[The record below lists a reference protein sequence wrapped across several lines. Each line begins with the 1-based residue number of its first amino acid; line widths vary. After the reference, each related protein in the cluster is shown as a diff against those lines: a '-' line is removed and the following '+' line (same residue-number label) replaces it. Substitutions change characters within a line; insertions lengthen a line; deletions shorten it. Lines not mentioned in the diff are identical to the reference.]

1 MTITAARSPFRHEP
15 GLDFAAPEE
24 DERFEEALARVRSQ
38 LGRTYPLVIG
48 GTEVDRGETFA
59 SLNPARPAEVIG
71 HHAAATLDDVDA
83 AIAAAGEAFADW
95 SQTHAEERAAL
106 LFDVAD
112 RIVERRRDF
121 AALLTLEVGKIR
133 EEADGEIAE
142 VADVLRWYAQQMLD
156 LDRPRPLLPVDG
168 EQTSLVYV
176 PLGVGAIVSP
186 WNFPLSLT
194 TGMMSAALVAGNT
207 VVVKPASASAT
218 SAAWLVDLFRECGAP
233 AGVINLLTGSG
244 GLIGDALVDH
254 PQTRF
259 VAFTGSKDVGV
270 RINERAAR
278 LQPGQIWIKR
288 VQLEL
293 GGKNA
298 ILVDETADLE
308 RAAEAIVTSAFGY
321 QGQKCSACSRAIVV
335 DAVHDEL
342 LLRIVERARRL
353 RLGDPTE
360 RDTDFGPLVDESAF
374 HKVVEYVD
382 IGRVES
388 ALVFGGG
395 TREGGYYVEPTIF
408 DDVGPG
414 ARIAQEEIFGPVLA
428 IVRARDFDHALDVA
442 NGTEFGL
449 AGAVFTADRDR
460 IEQAR
465 RRFHVGNLY
474 VNRKCTGALTGAHPF
489 GGFNLSGT
497 DSKAGGPDYLLF
509 FLQAKSVAVRA
520 G

>member
-1 MTITAARSPFRHEP
+1 VTITAARSPFRHEP

-278 LQPGQIWIKR
+278 LQAGQIWIKR

-298 ILVDETADLE
+298 ILVDETDNAFADVYS
-308 RAAEAIVTSAFGY
+308 AAVSVQNLSVRRRQATTIVGSTLIGIAAAWYLVGSG
-321 QGQKCSACSRAIVV
+321 QGIGGPY
-335 DAVHDEL
+335 ETFL
-342 LLRIVERARRL
+342 LLIGGLFVPLLGVVIAETFVVRRSRYSPSDFFQAAPRWRWPAFASWFPGTALYFVIVWFGLPIGATLPSFALAAGLHVVFSKVEQGFARSSPL
-353 RLGDPTE
+353 VSGGDP
-360 RDTDFGPLVDESAF
+360 
-374 HKVVEYVD
+374 
-382 IGRVES
+382 
-388 ALVFGGG
+388 
-395 TREGGYYVEPTIF
+395 
-408 DDVGPG
+408 
-414 ARIAQEEIFGPVLA
+414 
-428 IVRARDFDHALDVA
+428 
-442 NGTEFGL
+442 
-449 AGAVFTADRDR
+449 
-460 IEQAR
+460 
-465 RRFHVGNLY
+465 
-474 VNRKCTGALTGAHPF
+474 
-489 GGFNLSGT
+489 
-497 DSKAGGPDYLLF
+497 
-509 FLQAKSVAVRA
+509 
-520 G
+520 

>member
-1 MTITAARSPFRHEP
+1 
-15 GLDFAAPEE
+15 
-24 DERFEEALARVRSQ
+24 
-38 LGRTYPLVIG
+38 
-48 GTEVDRGETFA
+48 
-59 SLNPARPAEVIG
+59 
-71 HHAAATLDDVDA
+71 
-83 AIAAAGEAFADW
+83 
-95 SQTHAEERAAL
+95 
-106 LFDVAD
+106 
-112 RIVERRRDF
+112 
-121 AALLTLEVGKIR
+121 
-133 EEADGEIAE
+133 
-142 VADVLRWYAQQMLD
+142 MLD
-156 LDRPRPLLPVDG
+156 LERPRPLLPVGG

-218 SAAWLVDLFRECGAP
+218 SATWLVDLFRECGTP

-298 ILVDETADLE
+298 TLVDETADLE

-335 DAVHDEL
+335 DSVHDEL
-342 LLRIVERARRL
+342 RSRIIERARRL
-353 RLGDPTE
+353 RLGDPAE
-360 RDTDFGPLVDESAF
+360 RDTDLGPLVDESAF
-374 HKVVEYVD
+374 RKVVEYVD
-382 IGRVES
+382 IGRAES
-388 ALVFGGG
+388 TLVFGGG

-408 DDVGPG
+408 DDVSPRV
-414 ARIAQEEIFGPVLA
+414 RIAQEEIFGPVLA
-428 IVRARDFDHALDVA
+428 IIRARDFDHALDIA
-442 NGTEFGL
+442 NDTQFGL
-449 AGAVFTADRDR
+449 AGAVFTTDPDR

-465 RRFHVGNLY
+465 QRFHVGNLY
-474 VNRKCTGALTGAHPF
+474 INRKCTGALTGAHPF

-520 G
+520 D

>member
-1 MTITAARSPFRHEP
+1 M
-15 GLDFAAPEE
+15 
-24 DERFEEALARVRSQ
+24 
-38 LGRTYPLVIG
+38 
-48 GTEVDRGETFA
+48 
-59 SLNPARPAEVIG
+59 
-71 HHAAATLDDVDA
+71 
-83 AIAAAGEAFADW
+83 AAAGEAFADW

-278 LQPGQIWIKR
+278 LQPGQI
-288 VQLEL
+288 
-293 GGKNA
+293 
-298 ILVDETADLE
+298 
-308 RAAEAIVTSAFGY
+308 
-321 QGQKCSACSRAIVV
+321 
-335 DAVHDEL
+335 
-342 LLRIVERARRL
+342 
-353 RLGDPTE
+353 
-360 RDTDFGPLVDESAF
+360 
-374 HKVVEYVD
+374 
-382 IGRVES
+382 
-388 ALVFGGG
+388 
-395 TREGGYYVEPTIF
+395 
-408 DDVGPG
+408 
-414 ARIAQEEIFGPVLA
+414 
-428 IVRARDFDHALDVA
+428 
-442 NGTEFGL
+442 
-449 AGAVFTADRDR
+449 
-460 IEQAR
+460 
-465 RRFHVGNLY
+465 
-474 VNRKCTGALTGAHPF
+474 
-489 GGFNLSGT
+489 
-497 DSKAGGPDYLLF
+497 
-509 FLQAKSVAVRA
+509 
-520 G
+520 

>member
-218 SAAWLVDLFRECGAP
+218 SAAWLVDLFRESGAP

-298 ILVDETADLE
+298 ILVDETAALE

-321 QGQKCSACSRAIVV
+321 QGRSARRARARSLSTPSTTSSSCASSSVRAGCGSATRPSATPTSVRWSTSRPSTKSSSTSTSAARRVRSCSAV
-335 DAVHDEL
+335 
-342 LLRIVERARRL
+342 
-353 RLGDPTE
+353 
-360 RDTDFGPLVDESAF
+360 
-374 HKVVEYVD
+374 
-382 IGRVES
+382 
-388 ALVFGGG
+388 
-395 TREGGYYVEPTIF
+395 
-408 DDVGPG
+408 
-414 ARIAQEEIFGPVLA
+414 VLA
-428 IVRARDFDHALDVA
+428 KAAITSSRRSSTTSVRARAS
-442 NGTEFGL
+442 
-449 AGAVFTADRDR
+449 
-460 IEQAR
+460 R
-465 RRFHVGNLY
+465 RRRSSGRCSRSSARATSTTRSTSRTTRSSAWPGRPSQLIATESSRRDGGSTSATCTSTGNAPA
-474 VNRKCTGALTGAHPF
+474 R
-489 GGFNLSGT
+489 S
-497 DSKAGGPDYLLF
+497 
-509 FLQAKSVAVRA
+509 RA
-520 G
+520 AIRSAAST

>member
-1 MTITAARSPFRHEP
+1 M
-15 GLDFAAPEE
+15 
-24 DERFEEALARVRSQ
+24 
-38 LGRTYPLVIG
+38 
-48 GTEVDRGETFA
+48 
-59 SLNPARPAEVIG
+59 
-71 HHAAATLDDVDA
+71 
-83 AIAAAGEAFADW
+83 
-95 SQTHAEERAAL
+95 
-106 LFDVAD
+106 
-112 RIVERRRDF
+112 
-121 AALLTLEVGKIR
+121 GKIR

-298 ILVDETADLE
+298 IVVDETAALE

-342 LLRIVERARRL
+342 VSRIVERVRRL
-353 RLGDPTE
+353 RLGDPAE
-360 RDTDFGPLVDESAF
+360 RGTDLGPLVDDSAF
-374 HKVVEYVD
+374 RKVVEYVD
-382 IGRVES
+382 IGRAES
-388 ALVFGGG
+388 TLVFGGG

-408 DDVGPG
+408 DDVSPG

-428 IVRARDFDHALDVA
+428 IVRARDFDHALDIA

>member
-1 MTITAARSPFRHEP
+1 M
-15 GLDFAAPEE
+15 
-24 DERFEEALARVRSQ
+24 
-38 LGRTYPLVIG
+38 
-48 GTEVDRGETFA
+48 
-59 SLNPARPAEVIG
+59 
-71 HHAAATLDDVDA
+71 
-83 AIAAAGEAFADW
+83 
-95 SQTHAEERAAL
+95 
-106 LFDVAD
+106 
-112 RIVERRRDF
+112 
-121 AALLTLEVGKIR
+121 GKIR

-298 ILVDETADLE
+298 TLVDETADLE

-342 LLRIVERARRL
+342 VSRIVERVRRL
-353 RLGDPTE
+353 RLGDPAE
-360 RDTDFGPLVDESAF
+360 RGTDLGPLVDDSAF
-374 HKVVEYVD
+374 RKVVEYVD
-382 IGRVES
+382 IGRAES
-388 ALVFGGG
+388 TLVFGGG

-408 DDVGPG
+408 DDVSPG

>member
-1 MTITAARSPFRHEP
+1 M
-15 GLDFAAPEE
+15 
-24 DERFEEALARVRSQ
+24 
-38 LGRTYPLVIG
+38 
-48 GTEVDRGETFA
+48 
-59 SLNPARPAEVIG
+59 
-71 HHAAATLDDVDA
+71 
-83 AIAAAGEAFADW
+83 
-95 SQTHAEERAAL
+95 
-106 LFDVAD
+106 
-112 RIVERRRDF
+112 
-121 AALLTLEVGKIR
+121 LEVGKIR

-156 LDRPRPLLPVDG
+156 LERPRPLLPVDG

-176 PLGVGAIVSP
+176 PLGAGAIVSP

-308 RAAEAIVTSAFGY
+308 RAAEAIATSAFGY

-342 LLRIVERARRL
+342 LSRIIERARRL
-353 RLGDPTE
+353 RLGDPAE
-360 RDTDFGPLVDESAF
+360 RGTDLGPLVDESAF
-374 HKVVEYVD
+374 RKVVEYLD
-382 IGRVES
+382 IGRAES
-388 ALVFGGG
+388 TLVFGGG

-428 IVRARDFDHALDVA
+428 IVRARDFDHALDIA
-442 NGTEFGL
+442 NDTEFGL
-449 AGAVFTADRDR
+449 AGAVFTADRNR

>member
-1 MTITAARSPFRHEP
+1 MTITAARSQFRHEP

-24 DERFEEALARVRSQ
+24 HARFEEALARVRSQ

-48 GTEVDRGETFA
+48 GTEVARGETFA

-95 SQTHAEERAAL
+95 SQTHAKERAAL

-298 ILVDETADLE
+298 ILVDETAALE

-342 LLRIVERARRL
+342 VSRIVERVRRL
-353 RLGDPTE
+353 RLGDPAE
-360 RDTDFGPLVDESAF
+360 RGTDLGPLVDDSAF
-374 HKVVEYVD
+374 RKVVEYVD
-382 IGRVES
+382 IGRAES
-388 ALVFGGG
+388 TLVFGGG

-489 GGFNLSGT
+489 GGFT
-497 DSKAGGPDYLLF
+497 
-509 FLQAKSVAVRA
+509 
-520 G
+520 